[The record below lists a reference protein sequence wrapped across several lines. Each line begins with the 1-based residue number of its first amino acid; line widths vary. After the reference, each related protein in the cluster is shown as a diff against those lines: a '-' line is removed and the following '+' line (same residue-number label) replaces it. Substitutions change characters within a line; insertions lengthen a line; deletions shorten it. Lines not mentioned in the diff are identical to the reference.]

1 MSSAWCSAGTFCF
14 ERERWDTME
23 DAVQAIGAVTQI
35 YLDCLE

>member
-1 MSSAWCSAGTFCF
+1 MSFCLVLSRYLLL